1 MSDPT
6 SSIAESAEQPASRPR
21 RLWWRVLLR
30 LVFIFA
36 VVPYLA
42 VGGLMVAVQR
52 QLLFV
57 PRKTERLLAK
67 DVWTPDR
74 PVEDFEMTA
83 DDGLTLHGWH
93 FAGRKLVNLQSRR
106 IVLYFP
112 GNAGCRRNRL
122 ADVTDLTELGCDV
135 VIMDYRGYGE
145 NPGDPS
151 ETKLHADAQALW
163 TAVRERWNYEPRE
176 IVLFGESLGGAV
188 AIHLAAEMSR
198 AHMPPAALIVNST
211 FASMG
216 DTVAWHYPCYPFRY
230 LLFDPFPSIRRIPD
244 VTCAFLQF
252 HGTADETVPFTHGEK
267 LFAAAPPAGHGIAK
281 RFIKVE
287 GAGHNMIAVAD
298 MREAVQSLLNALEP

>member
-1 MSDPT
+1 MSDATTDAADFPSQVT
-6 SSIAESAEQPASRPR
+6 PRPR

-30 LVFIFA
+30 IVLIFA

-74 PVEDFEMTA
+74 PVEDFELTA

-93 FAGRKLVNLQSRR
+93 FTGRELASSQPRR

-112 GNAGCRRNRL
+112 GNAGCRQNRL

-151 ETKLHADAQALW
+151 EAKLHADAQALW
-163 TAVRERWNYEPRE
+163 KAVRERLHYEPRE

-198 AHMPPAALIVNST
+198 ANTPPAALIVNST
-211 FASMG
+211 FTSMG

-252 HGTADETVPFTHGEK
+252 HGTADETIPFTHGEN
-267 LFAAAPPAGHGIAK
+267 LFAAASPTGQGIAK
-281 RFIKVE
+281 RFIKIE

-298 MREAVQSLLNALEP
+298 MREAVQSLLRDLE